1 MLRRL
6 QQPESCLSAFCWI
19 VLVGWLDSG
28 AVNASRCAGHHQLP
42 TSHPLVVP
50 CTFVQCVASV
60 EGARSVH
67 EVVDNPD
74 FLIKSHSVDHKSG
87 HLPSLYPSPLLFIQC
102 HKIALNVYALVQTWI
117 YLGPGWTYSAPHP
130 ILQLRSPACVS
141 PLTRWAAQ
149 AWAAGPWLAKT
160 PPVPLFSLVEK
171 PTHLWPRQKHAPDL
185 ILDHNRTLVSKLK
198 YKLREASWP
207 CFDCFKFSGVNHNL
221 PLNFWDDETLQ
232 KIKRLSLI
240 TIYLKWHLMS

>member
-50 CTFVQCVASV
+50 CTIVQCVAGV

-102 HKIALNVYALVQTWI
+102 HKIVLNVYAVSQTW
-117 YLGPGWTYSAPHP
+117 LDLLCPTSNSSASFPCLRFSSDPLSRPGLSSWALIGQDATCSSLLIGREANPSVTASKARARPHS
-130 ILQLRSPACVS
+130 RSQQDSCVITKIQI
-141 PLTRWAAQ
+141 TR
-149 AWAAGPWLAKT
+149 
-160 PPVPLFSLVEK
+160 
-171 PTHLWPRQKHAPDL
+171 
-185 ILDHNRTLVSKLK
+185 SKLAM
-198 YKLREASWP
+198 L
-207 CFDCFKFSGVNHNL
+207 
-221 PLNFWDDETLQ
+221 
-232 KIKRLSLI
+232 
-240 TIYLKWHLMS
+240 